1 MSLVIENLKT
11 IILLNPKCGSRTLLK
26 LFSPLCS
33 LKDLERYEILEG
45 ASKNLDHLTLLE
57 TQSFFAK
64 NFIDISDYSVI
75 ISVRNPLDRVYSYY
89 LELKNLKMLN
99 KDWYFRGFNY
109 QFDKDLLYI
118 IENIDNIS
126 LNDFVCLE
134 YFYTLTKRFSF
145 ENMIYTTSNVKK
157 INIIKLE
164 NLEGDLKKIG
174 YVFDNMF
181 RENSS
186 EILFQISKKGLNI
199 RNLFTES
206 SKRIVKNYFKSD
218 IIAGNYNIE

>member
-1 MSLVIENLKT
+1 MSLVIEKFKT

-26 LFSPLCS
+26 LFSTLCS
-33 LKDLERYEILEG
+33 PKDLERYEILEG
-45 ASKNLDHLTLLE
+45 ASKNLDHLTLSE
-57 TQSFFAK
+57 TQSFFSK

-89 LELKNLKMLN
+89 LELKNLEMLD

-109 QFDKDLLYI
+109 QFDKNLSYI
-118 IENIDNIS
+118 VKNIDNIS

-134 YFYTLTKRFSF
+134 YFHTLTKRFCF
-145 ENMIYTTSNVKK
+145 QNMTHTTSNVKK

-164 NLEGDLKKIG
+164 NFEEDLKNLG

-199 RNLFTES
+199 PSLFTES

-218 IIAGNYNIE
+218 IIAGNYIIQ

>member
-33 LKDLERYEILEG
+33 PKDLERYEILEG
-45 ASKNLDHLTLLE
+45 ASENLDHLTLLE

-64 NFIDISDYSVI
+64 NFIDISNYSVV
-75 ISVRNPLDRVYSYY
+75 ISIRNPLDRVYSYY
-89 LELKNLKMLN
+89 LELKNLKMLH

-109 QFDKDLLYI
+109 QFDKDLSYI
-118 IENIDNIS
+118 VENIDNIS
-126 LNDFVCLE
+126 LNDFVRLE
-134 YFYTLTKRFSF
+134 YFHTLTKRFCF
-145 ENMIYTTSNVKK
+145 ENMTYTTSNVKN
-157 INIIKLE
+157 INTIKLE
-164 NLEGDLKKIG
+164 NFEEDLKNLG

-186 EILFQISKKGLNI
+186 EILFQISKEGLNI
-199 RNLFTES
+199 RNLFIES
-206 SKRIVKNYFKSD
+206 SRKIVKNYFKSD
-218 IIAGNYNIE
+218 VIAGNYIT